1 MSTNYQIEDLENE
14 ACKKSNAAKRVLAG
28 TGLAAAGAGAAFAAT
43 QYAPDAE
50 PETVLTADDLVDT
63 VTDGVTENDMPEA
76 AAPEESKPEEVHV
89 YHHTVEE
96 KPAEPAEP
104 DVDFNNTTAFHN
116 QDGELIASVDEGTID
131 GTDFALYDVDG
142 DGKADFMAYD
152 VNGNHTY
159 ERNEII
165 NVENEHIYMQDTDDG
180 LHVMV
185 NTGEQSE
192 WVIDPVD
199 PEPFEED
206 PLTDINNDFQDEKTG
221 EVYGDDLAE
230 NNSDYRNDDDMRQ
243 YASFD
248 NETSDEFDG
257 YADATPFDTE
267 EAAMDQ
273 YDLEGDT
280 EMAMDYDGGMP
291 ENDLDG
297 GFDDFSGAD
306 DMAYDSSA
314 DDLSTYDLA

>member
-28 TGLAAAGAGAAFAAT
+28 AGLAAAGAGAAFAAT
-43 QYAPDAE
+43 QYVPDAE
-50 PETVLTADDLVDT
+50 PETILTADDLVDT

-76 AAPEESKPEEVHV
+76 APEEAAPEEVHV

-152 VNGNHTY
+152 ANGNHTY

-165 NVENEHIYMQDTDDG
+165 NVENEHIYMQDTDEG

-185 NTGEQSE
+185 NTGDETE
-192 WVIDPVD
+192 WIVD
-199 PEPFEED
+199 PDPMED
-206 PLTDINNDFQDEKTG
+206 DIIEDIHNDFTDEKTG
-221 EVYGDDLAE
+221 EVYSDDLAE
-230 NNSDYRNDDDMRQ
+230 DNSDYRNDDDMVQ
-243 YASFD
+243 YASI
-248 NETSDEFDG
+248 EEEKSDIPNG
-257 YADATPFDTE
+257 YADTTPFDTE
-267 EAAMDQ
+267 ETDMDI
-273 YDLEGDT
+273 YELGD
-280 EMAMDYDGGMP
+280 ENGMAMDDLDGMP
-291 ENDLDG
+291 ENDLNDG
-297 GFDDFSGAD
+297 LEDFGGSDDL
-306 DMAYDSSA
+306 AYDGSA
-314 DDLSTYDLA
+314 DDLSAYDLA